1 MTAITLWGVGALY
14 FSQLLPAR
22 WRAFAA
28 ASYGT
33 ASILAFALLPYPGG
47 TAIAALAIFAVLV
60 ILFLRIPAS
69 NDRDWQPDVAVTP
82 RATVNGELVTIHG
95 VRNFAYRTETDFD
108 ARWEDRTYDLGK
120 LDSVDILA
128 VYWTGKAVAHIM
140 VSFGFQ
146 DQDYLAVSIETRK
159 EKGESYS
166 TLAGFFRQYELYYV
180 VADERD
186 AIGVRTTYRQ
196 PQEDVYIYRLRAPL
210 RNIRRSFLD
219 YIQKIND
226 MRAHPRFYN
235 TLTTNCTTT
244 ILMHTRINPESP
256 PLSWKILLSGYVPEY
271 LYQLGRLDTAQP
283 FADLEKLSRVNE
295 RAHAADKAASFSQH
309 LRQGLP
315 KPAGLP

>member
-14 FSQLLPAR
+14 FSPLLAAR

-28 ASYGT
+28 ASYGSAT
-33 ASILAFALLPYPGG
+33 ILAFALLPYPGR
-47 TAIAALAIFAVLV
+47 TAMAALAIFAVLV
-60 ILFLRIPAS
+60 ILFRRIPAS

-82 RATVNGELVTIHG
+82 RVTMNGELVTIHG

-146 DQDYLAVSIETRK
+146 DQDYLAMSIETRK

-186 AIGVRTTYRQ
+186 VIGVRTTYRQ
-196 PQEDVYIYRLRAPL
+196 PQEDVYVYRLRAPQ

-226 MRAHPRFYN
+226 MRVHPRFYN

-271 LYQLGRLDTAQP
+271 LYQLGRIDTAKP
-283 FADLEKLSRVNE
+283 FADLKKLSRVNE
-295 RAHAADKAASFSQH
+295 RAQAADKDVSFSQY